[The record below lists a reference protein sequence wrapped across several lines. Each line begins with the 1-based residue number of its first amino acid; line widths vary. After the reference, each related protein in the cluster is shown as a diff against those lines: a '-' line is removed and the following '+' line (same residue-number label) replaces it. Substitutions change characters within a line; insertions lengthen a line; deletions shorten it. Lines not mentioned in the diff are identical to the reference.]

1 MGVEDSVATLYSE
14 NPFFRQ
20 AKERAINFPQILLKE
35 TTKKSHNEIYVMPS
49 QKQRWKILIFLI
61 LIWISWLL

>member
-20 AKERAINFPQILLKE
+20 AKERAINLFLMAVPSTNPLERNHKE
-35 TTKKSHNEIYVMPS
+35 IT
-49 QKQRWKILIFLI
+49 Q
-61 LIWISWLL
+61 